1 MIYSQI
7 QITFNEDLPLEA
19 FMQITANISSPITL
33 VDISEIWKNLRVGPN
48 QVTQGTPT
56 STPGERS
63 AINFASAFNLDYN
76 SSEAYT
82 VSQLLNVVTIISTD
96 SRFTFTSGTAVDDTE
111 TALDVDFAITASS
124 GTEFQID
131 SVEFSQG
138 DDECSEVEV
147 SVTTTQLATKITSP
161 FVLNGNTDNPFTFMW
176 PRNQSFNLNCENVTE
191 DTASQTGVVTPSF
204 FDISNKE
211 VIINNSPSGANLTIY
226 LNSASDL
233 EIEYSLDDATW
244 QESNSFTGLVPDTYT
259 VYVRDQYGCKQ
270 NFSVLISESD
280 INSPYFLIPKSNSIR
295 YANQIVWGDAAN
307 YKNDDNTLS
316 FQAFAKDKRL
326 AHKEIQLFQS
336 ADVITTQFRSNYTEN
351 IATILREQPAVP
363 TPATSNI
370 LLHSEDLTNA
380 IWLKNQTI
388 IEGKKVKAT
397 SSNDNHSVSQIVN
410 KGSSAGEHTFSV
422 YLKPSEYNTITLGIY
437 EDGGLGQVSIGF
449 NVQSQSFFG
458 GFGFDG
464 YSFIDS
470 DFSFEEDGYLRLSL
484 KATLNATENV
494 NLKLDIQNESGDLFY
509 AGNGFKGI
517 FVDKFQ
523 FKSGEATPY
532 IQTIDTPQSSAY
544 SDGYFHPS
552 VIKKTNN
559 IGLKEKRDAKIFSY
573 DTGKTGIYFITG
585 NIYNYDTDA
594 VTGTHN
600 LNGTL
605 PDWAVE
611 GNYIKIGA
619 SFYLIEAI
627 VYDDSRNSDV
637 IVFSNPYSGTANA
650 NQIVG
655 CIYNLK
661 NYEIYEFE
669 IDMVNYLDERIQV
682 RINANDP
689 NFQDLVNISE
699 FIEVVVRHEQTVD
712 IHYWNENNTDMFY
725 ATGIKNRIRIPIFD
739 VIASDDEESENHKTD
754 TNSVLLSAEF
764 YEGDEFE
771 FEPQT
776 KEMHRKTKLA
786 LSHKFVFIDGV
797 QYVKNGN
804 FESEKLEDSNLYSL
818 KVKMLKAGEPFI
830 NNSNNGFE
838 FDGSGEEIPG
848 LIETESGFV
857 KY

>member
-1 MIYSQI
+1 
-7 QITFNEDLPLEA
+7 
-19 FMQITANISSPITL
+19 MQITANISSPITL

-56 STPGERS
+56 STTGERS

-82 VSQLLNVVTIISTD
+82 FSQLLNVVTIISTD

-161 FVLNGNTDNPFTFMW
+161 FVLEDNEDNPFTFMW
-176 PRNQSFNLNCENVTE
+176 PRNQLFNLNCENVTE
-191 DTASQTGVVTPSF
+191 DTASQAGVVTPSF
-204 FDISNKE
+204 FDISAKE

-259 VYVRDQYGCKQ
+259 VYVRDQFGCKQ

-280 INSPYFLIPKSNSIR
+280 INSPYFQIPKSNSIR
-295 YANQIVWGDAAN
+295 YANKIVWGDAAN

-316 FQAFAKDKRL
+316 FQAFAKDNRL

-336 ADVITTQFRSNYTEN
+336 ADVITTQFRSNYAEN
-351 IATILREQPAVP
+351 LAKVIKA
-363 TPATSNI
+363 
-370 LLHSEDLTNA
+370 DLTEVA
-380 IWLKNQTI
+380 L
-388 IEGKKVKAT
+388 
-397 SSNDNHSVSQIVN
+397 
-410 KGSSAGEHTFSV
+410 
-422 YLKPSEYNTITLGIY
+422 
-437 EDGGLGQVSIGF
+437 
-449 NVQSQSFFG
+449 
-458 GFGFDG
+458 
-464 YSFIDS
+464 
-470 DFSFEEDGYLRLSL
+470 
-484 KATLNATENV
+484 
-494 NLKLDIQNESGDLFY
+494 
-509 AGNGFKGI
+509 
-517 FVDKFQ
+517 
-523 FKSGEATPY
+523 
-532 IQTIDTPQSSAY
+532 
-544 SDGYFHPS
+544 S
-552 VIKKTNN
+552 VIKKSNN
-559 IGLKEKRDAKIFSY
+559 IGLKDKRDAKIFSF

-585 NIYNYDTDA
+585 NIYNYDTDV

-619 SFYLIEAI
+619 SFYLIESI

-661 NYEIYEFE
+661 NYEVYEFE
-669 IDMVNYLDERIQV
+669 IDMVDYLDERIQV

-689 NFQDLVNISE
+689 NFQDLVKISE
-699 FIEVVVRHEQTVD
+699 FIEVAVRHEQTVD

-725 ATGIKNRIRIPIFD
+725 ASGIKNRIRIPIMD

-797 QYVKNGN
+797 QYIKNGN

-838 FDGSGEEIPG
+838 FDGSSEEIPG

>member
-19 FMQITANISSPITL
+19 FMQITANITPPATL
-33 VDISEIWKNLRVGPN
+33 VDISEVWKNLRVGPN

-56 STPGERS
+56 SIPGERS

-76 SSEAYT
+76 SSEAFT
-82 VSQLLNVVTIISTD
+82 VTQLSNVVTILSTD
-96 SRFTFTSGTAVDDTE
+96 SRFTFTSGTAVDETE
-111 TALDVDFAITASS
+111 TSLDVDFDITASS
-124 GTEFQID
+124 GTEFQIE

-161 FVLNGNTDNPFTFMW
+161 FLLEDNEDNPFTFMW

-191 DTASQTGVVTPSF
+191 ETASQSGVVTPSF
-204 FDISNKE
+204 FDISAKE

-259 VYVRDQYGCKQ
+259 VYVRDQFGCKQ
-270 NFSVLISESD
+270 NFEVLISESD
-280 INSPYFLIPKSNSIR
+280 INSSYFRIPKSNSIR

-336 ADVITTQFRSNYTEN
+336 ADVITTQFRSNYAEN
-351 IATILREQPAVP
+351 LAKAIKA
-363 TPATSNI
+363 
-370 LLHSEDLTNA
+370 DLTEVA
-380 IWLKNQTI
+380 L
-388 IEGKKVKAT
+388 
-397 SSNDNHSVSQIVN
+397 
-410 KGSSAGEHTFSV
+410 
-422 YLKPSEYNTITLGIY
+422 
-437 EDGGLGQVSIGF
+437 
-449 NVQSQSFFG
+449 
-458 GFGFDG
+458 
-464 YSFIDS
+464 
-470 DFSFEEDGYLRLSL
+470 
-484 KATLNATENV
+484 
-494 NLKLDIQNESGDLFY
+494 
-509 AGNGFKGI
+509 
-517 FVDKFQ
+517 
-523 FKSGEATPY
+523 
-532 IQTIDTPQSSAY
+532 
-544 SDGYFHPS
+544 S
-552 VIKKTNN
+552 VIKKSNN
-559 IGLKEKRDAKIFSY
+559 IGLKDKRDAKIFSY

-585 NIYNYDTDA
+585 NIYNYDADV

-619 SFYLIEAI
+619 SFYLIESI
-627 VYDDSRNSDV
+627 VYDDSKNSDV

-661 NYEIYEFE
+661 NYEVYEFE
-669 IDMVNYLDERIQV
+669 IDMVDYLDERIQV

-699 FIEVVVRHEQTVD
+699 FIEVAVRHEQTVE
-712 IHYWNENNTDMFY
+712 IHHWNENNTDMFY
-725 ATGIKNRIRIPIFD
+725 ATGIKNRIRIPIMD

-786 LSHKFVFIDGV
+786 LSNKFVFIDGV
-797 QYVKNGN
+797 QYIKNGN
-804 FESEKLEDSNLYSL
+804 FDSEKLEDSNLYSL

>member
-1 MIYSQI
+1 MIYSQV
-7 QITFNEDLPLEA
+7 QITFNEDLPIDGNI
-19 FMQITANISSPITL
+19 QITANISSPLTL
-33 VDISEIWKNLRVGPN
+33 VDISEVWENLRIGPN

-76 SSEAYT
+76 SSESFT
-82 VSQLLNVVTIISTD
+82 ITQLSNEVTIISND
-96 SRFTFTSGTAVDDTE
+96 SKFTFVSAIAVDNSE
-111 TALDVDFAITASS
+111 TSLDVEFAITASS
-124 GTEFQID
+124 GTEFQIE
-131 SVEFSQG
+131 SVHFLLG

-161 FVLNGNTDNPFTFMW
+161 FVLNENTDNPFTFMW

-191 DTASQTGVVTPSF
+191 DTDSQTGVITPSF
-204 FDISNKE
+204 FDISAKE

-259 VYVRDQYGCKQ
+259 VYVRDQFGCKQ
-270 NFSVLISESD
+270 NFEVLISESD
-280 INSPYFLIPKSNSIR
+280 INSPYFQIPKSNSIR
-295 YANQIVWGDAAN
+295 YANKIVWGDAAN

-336 ADVITTQFRSNYTEN
+336 ADVITTQFRSNYAEN
-351 IATILREQPAVP
+351 LAKVIKA
-363 TPATSNI
+363 
-370 LLHSEDLTNA
+370 DLTEVA
-380 IWLKNQTI
+380 L
-388 IEGKKVKAT
+388 
-397 SSNDNHSVSQIVN
+397 
-410 KGSSAGEHTFSV
+410 
-422 YLKPSEYNTITLGIY
+422 
-437 EDGGLGQVSIGF
+437 
-449 NVQSQSFFG
+449 
-458 GFGFDG
+458 
-464 YSFIDS
+464 
-470 DFSFEEDGYLRLSL
+470 
-484 KATLNATENV
+484 
-494 NLKLDIQNESGDLFY
+494 
-509 AGNGFKGI
+509 
-517 FVDKFQ
+517 
-523 FKSGEATPY
+523 
-532 IQTIDTPQSSAY
+532 
-544 SDGYFHPS
+544 S
-552 VIKKTNN
+552 VIKKSNN

-585 NIYNYDTDA
+585 NIYNYDTDV

-619 SFYLIEAI
+619 SFYLIESI

-661 NYEIYEFE
+661 NYEVYEFE
-669 IDMVNYLDERIQV
+669 IDMVDYLDERIQV

-699 FIEVVVRHEQTVD
+699 FIEVAVRHEQTVD

-725 ATGIKNRIRIPIFD
+725 ASGIKNRIRIPIMD

-797 QYVKNGN
+797 QYIKNGN

-838 FDGSGEEIPG
+838 FDGSSEEIPG

>member
-7 QITFNEDLPLEA
+7 QITFNEDLSLDN
-19 FMQITANISSPITL
+19 FIQITAQIEPPSSASSL
-33 VDISEIWKNLRVGPN
+33 LGLYQVWKNLRIGPN
-48 QVTQGTPT
+48 QTTIGTP
-56 STPGERS
+56 SDIVGERS
-63 AINFASAFNLDYN
+63 AINYAAALSLDYG
-76 SSEAYT
+76 SSGIFT
-82 VSQLLNVVTIISTD
+82 ITQVLNVVTILSNNPYLTFLEFDGTD
-96 SRFTFTSGTAVDDTE
+96 SDVNFVIIDSEGIVFDVIS
-111 TALDVDFAITASS
+111 VDFLEATDKCSDVI
-124 GTEFQID
+124 I
-131 SVEFSQG
+131 SVQT
-138 DDECSEVEV
+138 SE
-147 SVTTTQLATKITSP
+147 LATNILAP
-161 FVLNGNTDNPFTFMW
+161 ILVAGNTENPFNFTW
-176 PRNQSFNLNCENVTE
+176 PRNQALNFVCKNADNEQANQ
-191 DTASQTGVVTPSF
+191 AFILTPSF
-204 FDISNKE
+204 FDISAKE
-211 VIINNSPSGANLTIY
+211 VIINNSPTGANVTIY
-226 LNSASDL
+226 LNSATDL

-244 QESNSFTGLVPDTYT
+244 QESNSFTGLTPDNYT

-270 NFSVLISESD
+270 NFSVLISEVG
-280 INSPYFLIPKSNSIR
+280 INSSYFKIPKSNSIR

-336 ADVITTQFRSNYTEN
+336 ADVIPTQFRSNYAEN
-351 IATILREQPAVP
+351 LAKVIKA
-363 TPATSNI
+363 
-370 LLHSEDLTNA
+370 DLT
-380 IWLKNQTI
+380 
-388 IEGKKVKAT
+388 EVP
-397 SSNDNHSVSQIVN
+397 V
-410 KGSSAGEHTFSV
+410 
-422 YLKPSEYNTITLGIY
+422 
-437 EDGGLGQVSIGF
+437 
-449 NVQSQSFFG
+449 
-458 GFGFDG
+458 
-464 YSFIDS
+464 
-470 DFSFEEDGYLRLSL
+470 
-484 KATLNATENV
+484 
-494 NLKLDIQNESGDLFY
+494 
-509 AGNGFKGI
+509 
-517 FVDKFQ
+517 
-523 FKSGEATPY
+523 
-532 IQTIDTPQSSAY
+532 
-544 SDGYFHPS
+544 S
-552 VIKKTNN
+552 VIKKSNN

-585 NIYNYDTDA
+585 NIYNYDTDV

-619 SFYLIEAI
+619 SFYLIESI

-637 IVFSNPYSGTANA
+637 IVFSNPYFGTANA

-661 NYEIYEFE
+661 NYEVYEFE

-699 FIEVVVRHEQTVD
+699 FIEVAVRHEQTVD

-739 VIASDDEESENHKTD
+739 AVASDDEESENHKTD

-776 KEMHRKTKLA
+776 KEMHRKTKIA
-786 LSHKFVFIDGV
+786 LSHKFIFIDGV
-797 QYVKNGN
+797 QYIKNGN
-804 FESEKLEDSNLYSL
+804 FESEKLDDSNLYSL

-838 FDGSGEEIPG
+838 FDSSSEEIPG

>member
-19 FMQITANISSPITL
+19 FMQITANITPPSTL
-33 VDISEIWKNLRVGPN
+33 VDISEVWKNLRVGPN
-48 QVTQGTPT
+48 QVTQGAPT
-56 STPGERS
+56 SIPGERS

-76 SSEAYT
+76 SSEAFT
-82 VSQLLNVVTIISTD
+82 VTQLSNEVTITSTD
-96 SRFTFTSGTAVDDTE
+96 SRFTFISAIAVDNTE
-111 TALDVDFAITASS
+111 TSLDVEFAITASS
-124 GTEFQID
+124 GTEFQIE
-131 SVEFSQG
+131 SVQFLPG

-147 SVTTTQLATKITSP
+147 SVTTTQLATKITAP
-161 FVLNGNTDNPFTFMW
+161 FLLEDNEDNPFTFMW

-204 FDISNKE
+204 FDISAKE

-233 EIEYSLDDATW
+233 QIQYSLDNAIW
-244 QESNSFTGLVPDTYT
+244 QESNSFTGLVPDNYT
-259 VYVRDQYGCKQ
+259 VYVRDQFGCKQ
-270 NFSVLISESD
+270 NFNVLISESD
-280 INSPYFLIPKSNSIR
+280 INSPYFQIPKSNSIR

-336 ADVITTQFRSNYTEN
+336 ADIITTQFRSNYAEN
-351 IATILREQPAVP
+351 LAKVIKA
-363 TPATSNI
+363 
-370 LLHSEDLTNA
+370 DLTEVV
-380 IWLKNQTI
+380 L
-388 IEGKKVKAT
+388 
-397 SSNDNHSVSQIVN
+397 
-410 KGSSAGEHTFSV
+410 
-422 YLKPSEYNTITLGIY
+422 
-437 EDGGLGQVSIGF
+437 
-449 NVQSQSFFG
+449 
-458 GFGFDG
+458 
-464 YSFIDS
+464 
-470 DFSFEEDGYLRLSL
+470 
-484 KATLNATENV
+484 
-494 NLKLDIQNESGDLFY
+494 
-509 AGNGFKGI
+509 
-517 FVDKFQ
+517 
-523 FKSGEATPY
+523 
-532 IQTIDTPQSSAY
+532 
-544 SDGYFHPS
+544 S
-552 VIKKTNN
+552 VIKKSNN

-573 DTGKTGIYFITG
+573 ASGKTGIYFITG
-585 NIYNYDTDA
+585 NIYNYDTDV

-619 SFYLIEAI
+619 SFYLIESI

-661 NYEIYEFE
+661 NYEVYEFE
-669 IDMVNYLDERIQV
+669 IDMVDYLDERIQV

-699 FIEVVVRHEQTVD
+699 FIDVAVRYEQTVD

-725 ATGIKNRIRIPIFD
+725 ATGIKNRIRIPIMD

-797 QYVKNGN
+797 QYIKNGN

-838 FDGSGEEIPG
+838 FDGSSEEIPG
-848 LIETESGFV
+848 LIETESGFM